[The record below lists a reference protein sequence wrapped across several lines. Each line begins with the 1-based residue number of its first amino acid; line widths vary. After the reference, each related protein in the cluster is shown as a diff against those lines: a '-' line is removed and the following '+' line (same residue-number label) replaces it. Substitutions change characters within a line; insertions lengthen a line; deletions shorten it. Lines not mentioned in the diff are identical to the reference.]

1 MTTDTNQRQIF
12 SVSELNRSVR
22 QLLEMNLPLL
32 WVEGEISNF
41 ARPGSGHWYL
51 TLKDEQS
58 QVRCAMFRNTNQ
70 RVNFK
75 PANGTQVLVRCR
87 AGLYEGRGEYQLII
101 EHMEEAGFG
110 ALQRRFDQLKAQLDS
125 EGLFDQHH
133 KKSMPASVTQVG
145 VITSA
150 TGAAIK
156 DILSVLQRRFPAIKV
171 SIFPTTVQGDLAAGQ
186 IVEAIEMAN
195 QHGHCD
201 ALIVGRGGGS
211 LEDLWPFNEEKVARA
226 IFNSHTP
233 VISAVGHEVDFTIA
247 DLVADLRAPTPSA
260 AAELISPDGN
270 EILSQFFALETL
282 LIEAEARK
290 INELSQQVAHLQKR
304 LQHPGRKLQEQAQ
317 HLDHLDIRLGRAMKN
332 KLQEQRYRNQSLRD
346 NLLRHN
352 PGQAIQRQKL
362 VLINTIKALSK
373 TVGQQVNDKRTK
385 TAQAMHLLD
394 TVSPLKTLARGYSV
408 IRNNEGAVIKTIDD
422 VRRGD
427 TLKGQVTDGEISFA
441 VTKTAKKDPSRQRNG
456 SN

>member
-1 MTTDTNQRQIF
+1 
-12 SVSELNRSVR
+12 
-22 QLLEMNLPLL
+22 MNLPLL

-51 TLKDEQS
+51 TLKDEQA

-70 RVNFK
+70 RVRFT
-75 PANGTQVLVRCR
+75 PTNGTQVLVRCR

-125 EGLFDQHH
+125 EGLFEQSH
-133 KKSMPASVTQVG
+133 KKPMPSSVTQVG

-171 SIFPTTVQGDLAAGQ
+171 NIFPTTVQGDLAAGQ

-195 QHGHCD
+195 QHGHSD

-226 IFNSHTP
+226 IFNSHIP

-270 EILSQFFALETL
+270 EILNQFFALEVL

-290 INELSQQVAHLQKR
+290 INELRQQATHLQKR

-332 KLQEQRYRNQSLRD
+332 KFQEQRYRSQSLRD

-352 PGQAIQRQKL
+352 PGQAIERQKIA
-362 VLINTIKALSK
+362 LINTIKQLSK

-385 TAQAMHLLD
+385 TAQTMHLLD

-408 IRNNEGAVIKTIDD
+408 IRNSEGAVIKTIDD
-422 VRRGD
+422 VKRGD
-427 TLKGQVTDGEISFA
+427 NLKGQVTDGEISFA
-441 VTKTAKKDPSRQRNG
+441 VTKTTKIKL
-456 SN
+456 